1 MKELKTTIK
10 FKIFKRGQNLV
21 GFAQSAVLSS
31 QEHPQPPPKA
41 ENQARPWLDLEE
53 QLNVT
58 ISDHLS
64 QRMFRRSSH
73 YSFDFNARVSDHI
86 VFILIMFTVT
96 SS

>member
-1 MKELKTTIK
+1 MDSLNPLFCRAKSTLNLLQKQKTKPGLGLI
-10 FKIFKRGQNLV
+10 
-21 GFAQSAVLSS
+21 
-31 QEHPQPPPKA
+31 
-41 ENQARPWLDLEE
+41 DLEE